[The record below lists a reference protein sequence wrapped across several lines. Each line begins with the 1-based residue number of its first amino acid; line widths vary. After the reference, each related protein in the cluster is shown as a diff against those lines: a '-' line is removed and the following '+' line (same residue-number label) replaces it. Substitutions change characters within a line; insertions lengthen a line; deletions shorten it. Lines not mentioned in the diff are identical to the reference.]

1 VTRRCLSLIPYS
13 SFDSGTSETIQWEKI
28 KPPTDEVV
36 VPYDNLAE
44 FSDGNNLDYLA
55 TTLILNTTLCS
66 WKIMKSI
73 YFYVK
78 FLLLVHS
85 KYGSPGSIRFLMLT
99 FDDQP
104 HHEALVVS

>member
-1 VTRRCLSLIPYS
+1 MTRRYLSLIPYYCL
-13 SFDSGTSETIQWEKI
+13 DSGTSETIQWEKI

-55 TTLILNTTLCS
+55 TNLILNTTLCS

-73 YFYVK
+73 NSYVK

-85 KYGSPGSIRFLMLT
+85 KHGSPGSI
-99 FDDQP
+99 
-104 HHEALVVS
+104 